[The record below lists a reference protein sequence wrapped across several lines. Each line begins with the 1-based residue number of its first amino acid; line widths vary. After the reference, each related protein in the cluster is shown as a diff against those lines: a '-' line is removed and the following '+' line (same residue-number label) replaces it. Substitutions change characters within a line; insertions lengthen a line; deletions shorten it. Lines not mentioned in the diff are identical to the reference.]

1 MIAYY
6 NMGHTGLGDLIDRI
20 ADLCLRCFLL
30 EHDDEVCRT

>member
-20 ADLCLRCFLL
+20 ADLRLRSLLL
-30 EHDDEVCRT
+30 EHDDEVWRM